1 MSYISAAAA
10 KERIGNYFGNFDAF
24 DNVSSG
30 MKAASANRV
39 ADTKYGAQQDYF
51 ELMGETNL
59 GGIAK
64 VGSAQRAASNDAMT
78 GNIFGTVG
86 SLAQGVSSFGV
97 EHWDWGKPG

>member
-1 MSYISAAAA
+1 MSFISAAAA

-30 MKAASANRV
+30 MKATSANRV
-39 ADTKYGAQQDYF
+39 TDTKNEAQRDYF

-64 VGSAQRAASNDAMT
+64 VGSAQKAASNDAMV
-78 GNIFGTVG
+78 GNIFGGVG
-86 SLAQGVSSFGV
+86 ALAQGVSSFGV
-97 EHWDWGKPG
+97 ENWGWGKP